1 MSKFWTKVSIALGS
15 KQKDLSPPSETV
27 YVKVNPDQPHAGLD
41 LFSET
46 NDFPVS
52 VKITG
57 VSVQEAKAKL
67 CGRVI
72 AWDEMTVKEREAV
85 KSGKLSL
92 NMDQFARHLK

>member
-1 MSKFWTKVSIALGS
+1 MGFWKKIGEAFATLKAPTDS
-15 KQKDLSPPSETV
+15 V
-27 YVKVNPDQPHAGLD
+27 YAKVNPDHPHAGLD

-57 VSVQEAKAKL
+57 VSVQEAKTKL

-85 KSGKLSL
+85 KAGRMVL

>member
-1 MSKFWTKVSIALGS
+1 MGFWKKIGEAFATLKTPENA
-15 KQKDLSPPSETV
+15 V
-27 YVKVNPDQPHAGLD
+27 YAKVNPDHPHAGLD

-52 VKITG
+52 IKIIG

-85 KSGKLSL
+85 KSGRLSL

>member
-1 MSKFWTKVSIALGS
+1 MGFWKKVKESVIEPKKS
-15 KQKDLSPPSETV
+15 DDVV
-27 YVKVNPDQPHAGLD
+27 YAKVNPDHPHAGLD

-46 NDFPVS
+46 NDFAVS

-57 VSVQEAKAKL
+57 VSVTDARTKL

-72 AWDEMTVKEREAV
+72 TWDEMTVKEREAV
-85 KSGKLSL
+85 KSGRLSL